1 MIETFELTLLIIVI
15 ALGIL
20 PTVLA
25 LIDILR
31 IDFQRINKFNWLIV
45 VLLLNLFGAIL
56 YFVL

>member
-1 MIETFELTLLIIVI
+1 METFELITLIIVI

-25 LIDILR
+25 LIDI
-31 IDFQRINKFNWLIV
+31 IKSEFQGNSKLIWLLV
-45 VLLLNLFGAIL
+45 VLFLNLFGAIL

>member
-1 MIETFELTLLIIVI
+1 METFELTLLIIVI

-31 IDFQRINKFNWLIV
+31 IEFQRINKFNWLIV

>member
-1 MIETFELTLLIIVI
+1 METFELTLLIIVI

-31 IDFQRINKFNWLIV
+31 IDFHRINKFNWLIV

>member
-1 MIETFELTLLIIVI
+1 METFELTLLIIVI